1 MRKILFLLILLPSS
15 ILVKAQETDLLK
27 AVEDDK
33 PQIQDYGR
41 DLKKIK
47 R

>member
-1 MRKILFLLILLPSS
+1 MKILFLLILLSLF

-33 PQIQDYGR
+33 LQTPDYGR
-41 DLKKIK
+41 GLLKIN